1 MEEHHLLLKDQ
12 INGAENGET
21 ESRVLIILNGCY
33 YNDAVFWKH
42 DHLHL
47 GQDQNTKFLINQKKQ
62 SKAN

>member
-1 MEEHHLLLKDQ
+1 MEEHHLLKDH
-12 INGAENGET
+12 INAAENGET
-21 ESRVLIILNGCY
+21 ENSVLIIFNGCY
-33 YNDAVFWKH
+33 CDDTVFWKH